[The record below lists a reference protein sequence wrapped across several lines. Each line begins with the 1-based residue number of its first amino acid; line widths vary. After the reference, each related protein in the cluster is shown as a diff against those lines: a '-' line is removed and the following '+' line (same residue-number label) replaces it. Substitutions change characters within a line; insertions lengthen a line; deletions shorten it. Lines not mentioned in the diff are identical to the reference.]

1 MTEAAAVTVEAFRRP
16 RIKPEHRAY
25 RTVDGNVRV
34 GSVIH
39 GIGAEIADPQGWVW
53 TLVAAMDGT
62 RGPSEVVAE
71 VLGAHPE
78 LSGAD
83 ARQAMAD
90 LLAAGFVDDAGAPVP
105 VPSREEDRY
114 SRGVPLLRWMDLSPR
129 TGPWDAQLRLRGARV
144 LLIGVGGTG
153 GHAAQ
158 ALVASGVGHV
168 HCVDPD
174 VVELS
179 NLNRQPL
186 YRESDLGRP
195 KVEAA
200 VATLRALNSDVTV
213 TGERREVRGPQD
225 LTDLV
230 TAGGPEDPPS
240 PVVAVGLDALTDQM
254 TADGPNT
261 LARQVTTDGPDGDRT
276 EQVIADGPDA
286 PTQPTPAS
294 GPDAPAQP
302 TTASGPDDLA
312 DQATAHDPADR
323 ADPMTAHRRD
333 HPAELTAAVG
343 LHHLTDPVT
352 AYGPNDLAKQVIAGG
367 PDHPA
372 QPTTASGP
380 DALADQATAHDPAD
394 RADPMTAHRRD
405 HPAELTAARQR
416 DHPAEL
422 AAAHSGDDP
431 AEAAD
436 AERPEGRA
444 EPADAGGPGS
454 PAYDLLVLAADRPD
468 DIRRWAN
475 RVCLAVG
482 LPWVDAGYRGPLV
495 TAGVYVPGQGACW
508 ECLRDGEIARR
519 DLRLGPDQDPE
530 VASPRMPWNPA
541 SAVTAGLSG
550 ALLAHAA
557 LALLTGVPALEPGFR
572 FGMNLMLPGDPV
584 HRRTPRRPD
593 CPACGD
599 RA

>member
-1 MTEAAAVTVEAFRRP
+1 MTEAATVTVEAFRRP

-34 GSVIH
+34 GSVVH

-53 TLVAAMDGT
+53 TLVEAMDGT

-71 VLGAHPE
+71 VRGAHPD

-83 ARQAMAD
+83 VRQAMAD
-90 LLAAGFVDDAGAPVP
+90 LLAAGFVDDAGASVP
-105 VPSREEDRY
+105 VPPREEDRY

-129 TGPWDAQLRLRGARV
+129 TGPWDAQLRLRESRV

-168 HCVDPD
+168 HCIDPD

-179 NLNRQPL
+179 NLNRQTL
-186 YRESDLGRP
+186 YREPDLGRP

-200 VATLRALNSDVTV
+200 VTTLRALNSDVTV
-213 TGERREVRGPQD
+213 TGERREVRGPED
-225 LTDLV
+225 LAELLATGAREDR
-230 TAGGPEDPPS
+230 AGLAATGVREDRAGL
-240 PVVAVGLDALTDQM
+240 AVS
-254 TADGPNT
+254 
-261 LARQVTTDGPDGDRT
+261 DRR
-276 EQVIADGPDA
+276 
-286 PTQPTPAS
+286 
-294 GPDAPAQP
+294 
-302 TTASGPDDLA
+302 DDLA
-312 DQATAHDPADR
+312 KPVAVKGPHG
-323 ADPMTAHRRD
+323 
-333 HPAELTAAVG
+333 PAE
-343 LHHLTDPVT
+343 PV
-352 AYGPNDLAKQVIAGG
+352 
-367 PDHPA
+367 
-372 QPTTASGP
+372 AS
-380 DALADQATAHDPAD
+380 
-394 RADPMTAHRRD
+394 RR
-405 HPAELTAARQR
+405 
-416 DHPAEL
+416 
-422 AAAHSGDDP
+422 
-431 AEAAD
+431 
-436 AERPEGRA
+436 
-444 EPADAGGPGS
+444 PGS
-454 PAYDLLVLAADRPD
+454 LAYDLLVLAADRPD
-468 DIRRWAN
+468 EVRRWAN

-482 LPWVDAGYRGPLV
+482 LPWVEAGYRGPLV

-557 LALLTGVPALEPGFR
+557 LALLTGVPAMEPGFR
-572 FGMNLMLPGDPV
+572 FGVNLMLPGDPV
-584 HRRTPRRPD
+584 HQRTPRRLD
-593 CPACGD
+593 CPACGG